1 MKVILKADV
10 KGKGKKGDLIEVSE
24 GYGRNFL
31 MPRGLAELAT
41 ADNLNV
47 KKAQDE
53 AHARKVALEQQAARE
68 AAEKLK
74 VSPVKVPA
82 KGGPGG
88 RLFGAVTSKEI
99 AEELNKQYGLNVP
112 KQKIVLEEP
121 IKTFGVHRVKA
132 KLYQDIAGEILVQV
146 VEAYNAYR
154 GLQKPPIYEEW
165 FQRNHPSI
173 PE

>member
-1 MKVILKADV
+1 MKVILTADV

-53 AHARKVALEQQAARE
+53 AHARKVALEQQAARD

-74 VSPVKVPA
+74 ESPVKVPA
-82 KGGPGG
+82 KGGAGG

-99 AEELNKQYGLNVP
+99 AEELNRQYGLSVP

-121 IKTFGVHRVKA
+121 IKTFGNHEVPVKLHKDVTA
-132 KLYQDIAGEILVQV
+132 NLK
-146 VEAYNAYR
+146 VEVT
-154 GLQKPPIYEEW
+154 EV
-165 FQRNHPSI
+165 
-173 PE
+173 

>member
-31 MPRGLAELAT
+31 MPRGLAEPAT

-82 KGGPGG
+82 KGGEMCIRDSTGG
-88 RLFGAVTSKEI
+88 RQFAFPAGAGDGAVC
-99 AEELNKQYGLNVP
+99 
-112 KQKIVLEEP
+112 
-121 IKTFGVHRVKA
+121 
-132 KLYQDIAGEILVQV
+132 LV
-146 VEAYNAYR
+146 
-154 GLQKPPIYEEW
+154 G
-165 FQRNHPSI
+165 
-173 PE
+173 

>member
-10 KGKGKKGDLIEVSE
+10 KGKGKKGELIEVSE

-31 MPRGLAELAT
+31 MPRGLAEPAT

-53 AHARKVALEQQAARE
+53 AHARKIALEQQAARE

-74 VSPVKVPA
+74 ESPVKVPA
-82 KGGPGG
+82 KGGTGG

-121 IKTFGVHRVKA
+121 IKTFGNHEGPVKLHKDVTA
-132 KLYQDIAGEILVQV
+132 KLTVKV
-146 VEAYNAYR
+146 TEA
-154 GLQKPPIYEEW
+154 
-165 FQRNHPSI
+165 
-173 PE
+173 

>member
-1 MKVILKADV
+1 MQVIQLENIHHLGNLGDVVKVKD
-10 KGKGKKGDLIEVSE
+10 

-31 MPRGLAELAT
+31 MPRGLAEPAT

-53 AHARKVALEQQAARE
+53 AHARKIALEQQAARE

-74 VSPVKVPA
+74 ESPVKVPA
-82 KGGPGG
+82 KGGTGG

-132 KLYQDIAGEILVQV
+132 KLYQDQGSMSKSAIHDQRTSQNGEQFTESEADYAIANL
-146 VEAYNAYR
+146 
-154 GLQKPPIYEEW
+154 
-165 FQRNHPSI
+165 
-173 PE
+173 

>member
-10 KGKGKKGDLIEVSE
+10 KGKGKKGELIEVS
-24 GYGRNFL
+24 
-31 MPRGLAELAT
+31 
-41 ADNLNV
+41 
-47 KKAQDE
+47 
-53 AHARKVALEQQAARE
+53 
-68 AAEKLK
+68 
-74 VSPVKVPA
+74 VKVPA
-82 KGGPGG
+82 KGGTGG

-146 VEAYNAYR
+146 VEA
-154 GLQKPPIYEEW
+154 
-165 FQRNHPSI
+165 
-173 PE
+173 

>member
-31 MPRGLAELAT
+31 MPRGLAEPAT

-82 KGGPGG
+82 KGGSGG

-99 AEELNKQYGLNVP
+99 ADALSAQHGLNIP
-112 KQKIVLEEP
+112 KTKIVQDEP
-121 IKTFGVHRVKA
+121 IKAFGTYELKVK
-132 KLYQDIAGEILVQV
+132 LG
-146 VEAYNAYR
+146 
-154 GLQKPPIYEEW
+154 YEVTGTLKVMVAE
-165 FQRNHPSI
+165 
-173 PE
+173 E

>member
-1 MKVILKADV
+1 MKVILTADV

-53 AHARKVALEQQAARE
+53 AHARKVALEQQAARD

-74 VSPVKVPA
+74 ESPVKELTILDTIP
-82 KGGPGG
+82 
-88 RLFGAVTSKEI
+88 LTSEKKLDNINVLSVAPVFTEAI
-99 AEELNKQYGLNVP
+99 A
-112 KQKIVLEEP
+112 
-121 IKTFGVHRVKA
+121 R
-132 KLYQDIAGEILVQV
+132 
-146 VEAYNAYR
+146 
-154 GLQKPPIYEEW
+154 IYEETSVSTL
-165 FQRNHPSI
+165 FD
-173 PE
+173 

>member
-10 KGKGKKGDLIEVSE
+10 KGKGKKGELIEVSE

-31 MPRGLAELAT
+31 MPRGLAEPAT
-41 ADNLNV
+41 ADNL
-47 KKAQDE
+47 KE
-53 AHARKVALEQQAARE
+53 
-68 AAEKLK
+68 
-74 VSPVKVPA
+74 SPVKVPA
-82 KGGPGG
+82 KGGTGG

-146 VEAYNAYR
+146 VEA
-154 GLQKPPIYEEW
+154 
-165 FQRNHPSI
+165 
-173 PE
+173 

>member
-10 KGKGKKGDLIEVSE
+10 KGKGKKGELIEVSE

-74 VSPVKVPA
+74 ESPVKVPA
-82 KGGPGG
+82 KGGTA
-88 RLFGAVTSKEI
+88 AVCS
-99 AEELNKQYGLNVP
+99 AP
-112 KQKIVLEEP
+112 S
-121 IKTFGVHRVKA
+121 
-132 KLYQDIAGEILVQV
+132 
-146 VEAYNAYR
+146 
-154 GLQKPPIYEEW
+154 PPRKS
-165 FQRNHPSI
+165 QRNSTSSMA
-173 PE
+173 

>member
-10 KGKGKKGDLIEVSE
+10 KGKGKAGDLIEVSE

-41 ADNLNV
+41 ADKLNV
-47 KKAQDE
+47 KRAQDE
-53 AHARKVALEQQAARE
+53 AHARKIAQEQQAARD

-82 KGGPGG
+82 KGGSGG
-88 RLFGAVTSKEI
+88 RLFGAITSKEI
-99 AEELNKQYGLNVP
+99 AEALNRQYGVDVP
-112 KQKIVLEEP
+112 KQKIVLDEP

-132 KLYQDIAGEILVQV
+132 KLYQDITGEILVQV
-146 VEAYNAYR
+146 VEA
-154 GLQKPPIYEEW
+154 
-165 FQRNHPSI
+165 
-173 PE
+173 

>member
-10 KGKGKKGDLIEVSE
+10 KGKGKKGELIEVSE

-31 MPRGLAELAT
+31 MPRGLAEPAT

-53 AHARKVALEQQAARE
+53 AHARKIALEQQAA
-68 AAEKLK
+68 EKLK
-74 VSPVKVPA
+74 ESPVKVPA
-82 KGGPGG
+82 KGGTGG

-146 VEAYNAYR
+146 VEA
-154 GLQKPPIYEEW
+154 
-165 FQRNHPSI
+165 
-173 PE
+173 

>member
-41 ADNLNV
+41 ADNLNL
-47 KKAQDE
+47 KRQADE
-53 AHARKVALEQQAARE
+53 AHARRIALEQQNARDIAA
-68 AAEKLK
+68 KLK
-74 VSPVKVPA
+74 ELKVEIKA
-82 KGGPGG
+82 KGGAGG

-99 AEELNKQYGLNVP
+99 AEELSRQYGLQVP

-146 VEAYNAYR
+146 VEA
-154 GLQKPPIYEEW
+154 
-165 FQRNHPSI
+165 
-173 PE
+173 

>member
-1 MKVILKADV
+1 MKVILTADV

-74 VSPVKVPA
+74 ESPVKVPA
-82 KGGPGG
+82 KGGTGG

-112 KQKIVLEEP
+112 KQKIVLDEP
-121 IKTFGVHRVKA
+121 IKAFGSYEIRA
-132 KLYQDIAGEILVQV
+132 KLG
-146 VEAYNAYR
+146 
-154 GLQKPPIYEEW
+154 YEVSGKFTVTVAE
-165 FQRNHPSI
+165 
-173 PE
+173 E

>member
-1 MKVILKADV
+1 MKVILTADV

-41 ADNLNV
+41 ADNFNV

-74 VSPVKVPA
+74 ESPVKVPA
-82 KGGPGG
+82 KGGAGG

-99 AEELNKQYGLNVP
+99 AEELNRQYGLSVP

-146 VEAYNAYR
+146 VEA
-154 GLQKPPIYEEW
+154 
-165 FQRNHPSI
+165 
-173 PE
+173 